1 VAVAPVAAIA
11 TLSQSPVAR
20 TRLNTRRSYLT
31 TLVILVR
38 VEGRAL
44 RPAYLFCKGSNILYY
59 LGRLQASPLTAFLKV
74 PLPWYQSSTVAF
86 RPDETHQSIRKT
98 FSSPDRDNLRNQFC
112 GYCGTQ
118 LSQLDDSSREEDD
131 FISLT
136 IGSLLDEDLEK
147 LGELGLLD
155 DLEDNKEGLSASQ
168 EQQRAAVTTST
179 RVGVVNHRGVPW
191 FEDLIEDSQLGRLR
205 RQKGGHTS
213 ADGSMTV
220 QWEVMEWTSAD
231 QEDDGVSG
239 KRKRGDPDP
248 ELDTT
253 L

>member
-1 VAVAPVAAIA
+1 
-11 TLSQSPVAR
+11 
-20 TRLNTRRSYLT
+20 
-31 TLVILVR
+31 
-38 VEGRAL
+38 
-44 RPAYLFCKGSNILYY
+44 
-59 LGRLQASPLTAFLKV
+59 
-74 PLPWYQSSTVAF
+74 
-86 RPDETHQSIRKT
+86 
-98 FSSPDRDNLRNQFC
+98 
-112 GYCGTQ
+112 
-118 LSQLDDSSREEDD
+118 LDDSSRKEDD

-155 DLEDNKEGLSASQ
+155 DLKDNEEEGLSASH

-179 RVGVVNHRGVPW
+179 LVGVVNHRGVPW

-231 QEDDGVSG
+231 QEDEGVSG

-248 ELDTT
+248 EMDTT